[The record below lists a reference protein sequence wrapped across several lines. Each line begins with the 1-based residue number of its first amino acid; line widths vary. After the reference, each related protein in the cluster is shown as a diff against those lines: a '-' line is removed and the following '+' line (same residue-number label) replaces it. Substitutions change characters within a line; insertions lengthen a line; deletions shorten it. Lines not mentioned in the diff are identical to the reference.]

1 MAVPRRKTS
10 KTRKR
15 KRRTHKHATA
25 PSLVKCDKCLQPKI
39 AHRICPHCGHYAGRH
54 VIEVDEEF

>member
-15 KRRTHKHATA
+15 KRRTHKNATA
-25 PSLVKCDKCLQPKI
+25 PTPVKCDKCLQPKL